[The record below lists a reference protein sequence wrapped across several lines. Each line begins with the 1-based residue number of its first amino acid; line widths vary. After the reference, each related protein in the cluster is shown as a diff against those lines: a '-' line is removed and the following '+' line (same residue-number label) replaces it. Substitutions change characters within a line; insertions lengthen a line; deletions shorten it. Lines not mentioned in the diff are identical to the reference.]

1 MTIELSII
9 TVNFNNEVG
18 LEKTIKSVLSQS
30 FKNYEYILID
40 GKSNDSSVDVIK
52 SYDEIS
58 NISWISEPDSGIYNA
73 MNKGILRA
81 KGEYLLF
88 LNSGDVL
95 NGENALL
102 DFINNKNFYGDIIYG
117 DYKFI
122 NGEKIYPDLLMPR
135 HFFKSSLPHQSS
147 LIKRELFD
155 IYGLYDEKFKIV
167 SDKAFYIKCL
177 LSNKVI
183 FKHIK
188 YFLSEVDLNGV
199 SNNLENK
206 KQVQKETKI
215 MLKEY
220 FGVSY
225 IDYTN
230 YVNLVQSYKELK
242 RKTLKGILIRIKNKL
257 TNYSKSE
264 KKSSYYWS
272 LHRFWR

>member
-1 MTIELSII
+1 MEQLLSII
-9 TVNFNNEVG
+9 TINFNNKEG
-18 LEKTIKSVLSQS
+18 LDKTLNSVFEQTYKS
-30 FKNYEYILID
+30 FEFIIID
-40 GKSNDSSVDVIK
+40 GNSSDGSIDVLNFFDYKI
-52 SYDEIS
+52 DF
-58 NISWISEPDSGIYNA
+58 WISESDTGIYNA
-73 MNKGILRA
+73 MNKGVKA
-81 KGEYLLF
+81 SKGEYLLF

-95 NGENALL
+95 NGVTALS
-102 DFINNKNFYGDIIYG
+102 DFINNPLFYGDIIYG
-117 DYKFI
+117 DYKFDK
-122 NGEKIYPDLLMPR
+122 GEKIYPDVLTPL

-147 LIKRELFD
+147 LIRRELFD
-155 IYGLYDEKFKIV
+155 IHGLYDEKFKIV
-167 SDKAFYIKCL
+167 SDKAFFIKCF
-177 LSNKVI
+177 LSNKVK

-242 RKTLKGILIRIKNKL
+242 KKTLKGILIRIKNKL
-257 TNYSKSE
+257 IKYSKN
-264 KKSSYYWS
+264 
-272 LHRFWR
+272 